1 MRDPSAW
8 SVIGGWLLAI
18 ALILVIYG
26 GWALVVRA
34 FKTPTPPRPAAQM
47 SRVGVGP
54 KCVACGKPAVKA
66 VRAGY
71 DSGWL
76 LCLRCREEVDA
87 LTGRAS

>member
-8 SVIGGWLLAI
+8 SQIGGWFLAL
-18 ALILVIYG
+18 AFILVIYG
-26 GWALVVRA
+26 GWALVVHA
-34 FKTPTPPRPAAQM
+34 FKTPTPTRPAAQP
-47 SRVGVGP
+47 RVGVGP
-54 KCVACGKPAVKA
+54 KCVACGKPAAKA